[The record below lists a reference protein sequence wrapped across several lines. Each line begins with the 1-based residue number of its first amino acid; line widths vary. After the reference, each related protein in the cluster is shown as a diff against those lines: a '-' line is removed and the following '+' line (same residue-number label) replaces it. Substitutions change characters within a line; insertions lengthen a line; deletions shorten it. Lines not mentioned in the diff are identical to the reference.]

1 LGKFSISL
9 LFITNINKYLIVK
22 IKKDKN
28 KKLDLVPVKWD
39 ELNKQLK
46 DKFLMFG
53 DAGLTENYKSDDISG
68 TQLIYSKKLID
79 KLIKLAKINTQ
90 FYYGETDYHLYEC
103 LKKYDLQGRDVAILG
118 STIPWYESIVL
129 SRGGR
134 PVTIEY
140 NEIECDDDRL
150 KTYTNQNFYNI
161 EKKFDFVISIS
172 SFEHDGLGRYGDP
185 INPNG
190 DLEAMDDVYN
200 RFLNK
205 NGILFLS
212 VPIGKDT
219 IVWNLH
225 RIYGNKRL
233 PLLFE
238 NFELIDSSG
247 FDETLF
253 HREDTYGQLSSQYN
267 SDKPFQPIFVLKK

>member
-1 LGKFSISL
+1 L

>member
-118 STIPWYESIVL
+118 SIFPWYESIVL

>member
-1 LGKFSISL
+1 LSL
-9 LFITNINKYLIVK
+9 LFISNINKYLLVK

-28 KKLDLVPVKWD
+28 KKIDLIPVKWD
-39 ELNKQLK
+39 ELNKQLQ

-53 DAGLTENYKSDDISG
+53 DVGLIENYKSDDIAG

-140 NEIECDDDRL
+140 NEIVCDDVRL
-150 KTYTNQNFYNI
+150 NIYTNQSFNKV

-185 INPNG
+185 INPDG

-233 PLLFE
+233 PLLFK
-238 NFELIDSSG
+238 NYELIDSSG

-253 HREDTYGQLSSQYN
+253 HREDAYGQLSSQYN